1 MIGQALEPVT
11 RVGEG
16 VTPPRCGLR
25 VEDQR
30 FSTKSTFDQEQ
41 CPGIMS
47 LTNIVGWCLPL
58 IASGLWLLVVAV
70 FFSDIGVTGASLL
83 TGWIMMVAI
92 PATVLA
98 VVLPRLTR
106 RVDRHRGD

>member
-1 MIGQALEPVT
+1 MSPHPV
-11 RVGEG
+11 VA
-16 VTPPRCGLR
+16 LR

-30 FSTKSTFDQEQ
+30 FSIEPTFDQEQ

-47 LTNIVGWCLPL
+47 LTRIVGWCLAL
-58 IASGLWLLVVAV
+58 ISSGLWLMVVAV
-70 FFSDIGVTGASLL
+70 FFSDYGVPGASLL

-98 VVLPRLTR
+98 VVLLRLTR